1 MLIDDGQQTDRLQR
15 VPVTVGNKTFMPIL
29 DTGSSLLWVPAKMT
43 TSDKFPEYL
52 PVYEAEKLKRRLDSF
67 PIVYGADTV
76 EYRAAID
83 TCYIG
88 DVGVEKFRFGGA
100 FGELFEKLEKNHLF
114 QGILGISPS
123 PPAVIKDG
131 TIVSD
136 RANIIQ
142 CLEGKIFRTV
152 CTLIGPKS
160 NPGLVKKAE
169 DEGKNRGRGFL
180 AVGELSRDFFS
191 GEMAWCPNLVRDKWV
206 VELDKVI
213 INGKAMTPRRRTALI
228 DTGTSYVCAPEKDF
242 DELSHM
248 LDGHPL
254 ADASP
259 FFSVPKEK
267 LTEVAFVLGGR
278 KLPLM
283 EEDLFLGQA
292 GELSEHA
299 THPKEY
305 VSSIVRK
312 PGVSKGDDFMD
323 YWVLGGIFL
332 DNGVTSFAYSP
343 FGAISSVGFA
353 DIPETDLEKWE
364 GNPPDPWDTS
374 YGGGYFKR

>member
-1 MLIDDGQQTDRLQR
+1 
-15 VPVTVGNKTFMPIL
+15 
-29 DTGSSLLWVPAKMT
+29 MT
-43 TSDKFPEYL
+43 TSDSFPPHL
-52 PVYEAEKLKRRLDSF
+52 QVYEAEKLKRRMDSI

-76 EYRAAID
+76 EYRAVID
-83 TCYIG
+83 TCYLG
-88 DVGVEKFRFGGA
+88 DVGVDKFRFGGA
-100 FGELFEKLEKNHLF
+100 FGEIFENAEKKHLT

-123 PPAVIKDG
+123 PPAVVKDG
-131 TIVSD
+131 TIISD
-136 RANIIQ
+136 RANMIQ
-142 CLEGKIFRTV
+142 CLEGKIYRTV
-152 CTLIGPKS
+152 CTLIGPKF
-160 NPGLVKKAE
+160 NPKLADKVEQKG
-169 DEGKNRGRGFL
+169 DNQGRGFL

-213 INGKAMTPRRRTALI
+213 INGKEMTPRRRTALI

-242 DELSHM
+242 DELSSM

-267 LTEVAFVLGGR
+267 MTEVSFVLGGR
-278 KLPLM
+278 KLPLRDDDM
-283 EEDLFLGQA
+283 YLGQA
-292 GELSEHA
+292 GDLTKHA
-299 THPKEY
+299 PHPEEY
-305 VSSIVRK
+305 VCSIVRK
-312 PGVSKGDDFMD
+312 PGASRGDDFMD

-353 DIPETDLEKWE
+353 DIPETDLENWE
-364 GNPPDPWDTS
+364 GKAPDPWDTS
-374 YGGGYFKR
+374 YSGGFFKR